1 MDPLIQSMRKLLVD
15 IVDQAGPLRL
25 LDHRRHQF
33 LYGKHVVKGERTHNL
48 YQTLLAQQ
56 VDQGFLLAKD
66 VYYVGWD
73 ILARVPDISNALL
86 GVRAEVEGEDDDGSF
101 ILELTM
107 LNALIFRHENNL
119 EIFQLA

>member
-25 LDHRRHQF
+25 LDHRRHQL

-86 GVRAEVEGEDDDGSF
+86 GVRAEVKGEDDDGSF